1 MAKKINLDQIYET
14 ALEVFSRY
22 GFKRSR
28 VEDIAQELGVATGTL
43 YRYVKDKN
51 DLYEKT
57 VMFGIKRWQIKVFE
71 SIAGIEDV
79 KEQFLTMGRKG
90 YGYLAEDVHLR
101 QILVDDPSIF
111 PLSPRKVRF
120 PEIDTAS
127 VNLIKSILKKGVTS
141 GVFRK
146 IDIDLTAELFYSFYV
161 MFIIKT
167 YIKSDGYSTEQ
178 MFENGLDL
186 ILTGLLRRT
195 ADS

>member
-1 MAKKINLDQIYET
+1 MAKKLTPDQIFET

-22 GFKRSR
+22 GFRRSR
-28 VEDIAQELGVATGTL
+28 VEDIANALGVATGTL

-57 VMFGIKRWQIKVFE
+57 VRFGIKRWQAKVFE
-71 SIAGIEDV
+71 AIAGIEDV
-79 KEQFLTMGRKG
+79 REQFLVMGRKG

-111 PLSPRKVRF
+111 PLSPRKERF

-127 VNLIKSILKKGVTS
+127 VNLIKSILKKGMTS
-141 GVFRK
+141 GVFRE

-167 YIKSDGYSTEQ
+167 YIKSEGHSTER
-178 MFENGLDL
+178 MFEQGLDL
-186 ILTGLLRRT
+186 IMNGLLRGT
-195 ADS
+195 PDP